1 MTELPQQPLPF
12 SPAKQ
17 EALLG
22 HMLSDEKFFLLAR
35 DLITPDLLVDPI
47 AAKCWAAAREFA
59 AKWGRPPTEHELRES
74 SAITSMEQGAR
85 NKIYAKMIQCKDA
98 TGRFG
103 LDVLRAELDDWL
115 HGTIYRRSVEQS
127 ATLYN
132 KGKFKEAFEEIR
144 RGARDIDNVSF
155 TETPEVDFS
164 SSLAFLEQQQQDLH
178 KAMTFGVSS
187 MDRLL
192 LPGGVNGS
200 LLPGDMTVLLAP
212 TNIGKCLG
220 YDTPVIMWNG
230 AIKPVQEVQVGDLL
244 MGPDGKPRTVLST
257 TRGVG
262 PLFKVTP
269 KVGGES
275 FVCNDVHVLSLKAAW
290 GSRAGE
296 VLNIPLNDFVN
307 KSADFQ
313 RRHRLWRA
321 QLEFCDTSLPDLPPY
336 ILGLWLGDGH
346 SDRAALTSGDSE
358 LVAAWVDWVKGLGDD
373 VSIHNGE
380 KTAPVYM
387 AVASNDKRCS
397 SSSCVLRGLELIDNK
412 HIPMSYK
419 TASREQRLE
428 LLAGLLDSDGYYAG
442 DANPN
447 FEITQ
452 KNKKLAADIAYVA
465 RSLGFKV
472 SQEPVTK
479 QDQNGTAGEYQRL
492 CIFGRLSQIPTRL
505 SRKKAVD
512 GKKNPL
518 TTGFSVEPLGEGEYY
533 GFTLDGDHL
542 FLLGDFT
549 VTHNTTSMITVARHN
564 ILRGKS
570 VLFLSHEGRPSDIT
584 EKIWRS
590 MLRVTST
597 DLFGLQHTPEGQQRL
612 QAATKYLSRF
622 LTYLPIHR
630 PSLTVEELE
639 GVIRR
644 LNEKRKAKYGK
655 GYDLVV
661 DDYPA
666 KLTSQMASKGNMQ
679 RRQKDEY
686 VYDYLNR
693 LASEMG
699 FHCLAAIQGNREAS
713 KVNRREAGREDRL
726 LTPEDVA
733 ESFGAMMVATN
744 VITINRDPKAVA
756 DGRVTYFIGKSR
768 SSETGWAVVCR
779 SDYRRSM
786 THGDELGSTW
796 YRGHSTMADNV
807 EQLLVENNGRAIP
820 EHLWGMA

>member
-212 TNIGKCLG
+212 TNIGK
-220 YDTPVIMWNG
+220 
-230 AIKPVQEVQVGDLL
+230 
-244 MGPDGKPRTVLST
+244 
-257 TRGVG
+257 
-262 PLFKVTP
+262 
-269 KVGGES
+269 
-275 FVCNDVHVLSLKAAW
+275 
-290 GSRAGE
+290 
-296 VLNIPLNDFVN
+296 
-307 KSADFQ
+307 
-313 RRHRLWRA
+313 
-321 QLEFCDTSLPDLPPY
+321 
-336 ILGLWLGDGH
+336 
-346 SDRAALTSGDSE
+346 
-358 LVAAWVDWVKGLGDD
+358 
-373 VSIHNGE
+373 
-380 KTAPVYM
+380 
-387 AVASNDKRCS
+387 
-397 SSSCVLRGLELIDNK
+397 
-412 HIPMSYK
+412 
-419 TASREQRLE
+419 
-428 LLAGLLDSDGYYAG
+428 
-442 DANPN
+442 
-447 FEITQ
+447 
-452 KNKKLAADIAYVA
+452 
-465 RSLGFKV
+465 
-472 SQEPVTK
+472 
-479 QDQNGTAGEYQRL
+479 
-492 CIFGRLSQIPTRL
+492 
-505 SRKKAVD
+505 
-512 GKKNPL
+512 
-518 TTGFSVEPLGEGEYY
+518 
-533 GFTLDGDHL
+533 
-542 FLLGDFT
+542 
-549 VTHNTTSMITVARHN
+549 TTSMITVARHN

-597 DLFGLQHTPEGQQRL
+597 DLFSLQHTPEGQQRL